1 MKIKSEIL
9 IPHVYLF
16 TFDTQYDLCM
26 SFVRMQEFY
35 ESDSNKF
42 RGKYFTLEKYMD
54 YWSKKFGKGVFTYT
68 KDWNGFNLP
77 GKKLWEWEMLF
88 DCKKEDIR
96 EIESDLIHK
105 INGFVLKEFGSYQS
119 TFYDQICVIGI
130 HTEGDKDEAEIIKNH
145 ELAHAL
151 YCLNPEYKKSCDKL
165 LKTIPNE
172 ENIKNEVVLLSMGY
186 CKKVIKDEL
195 QAYYSTDGGFGTYDC
210 FIDNFENF
218 KNKLKKG

>member
-1 MKIKSEIL
+1 MVKIKSEIL

-16 TFDTQYDLCM
+16 NFDSQYDLCM

-68 KDWNGFNLP
+68 KHWNGFNLP
-77 GKKLWEWEMLF
+77 GKKLKDWVSLF
-88 DCKKEDIR
+88 DDVR
-96 EIESDLIHK
+96 DMESDLIYR
-105 INGFVLKEFGSYQS
+105 IDRFLMKEFGS
-119 TFYDQICVIGI
+119 TFDNYDKMCVIGI
-130 HTEGDKDEAEIIKNH
+130 HTEGDKEEAEIIKNH

-151 YCLNPEYKKSCDKL
+151 YCLYPEYKKSCDKL
-165 LKTIPNE
+165 LKTISNE

-195 QAYYSTDGGFGTYDC
+195 QAYYSTDGRFGTYEC
-210 FIDNFENF
+210 FIDNFESF
-218 KNKLKKG
+218 KNKLKKN

>member
-16 TFDTQYDLCM
+16 TFDSQYDLCM

-54 YWSKKFGKGVFTYT
+54 YWSKKFGNGVFTYT

-77 GKKLWEWEMLF
+77 GKKLVEWLDVFER
-88 DCKKEDIR
+88 DQRER
-96 EIESDLIHK
+96 EIILCDK
-105 INGFVLKEFGSYQS
+105 IDKFVSQEFGFSEG
-119 TFYDQICVIGI
+119 YDNYDKMCVIGI
-130 HTEGDKDEAEIIKNH
+130 HTEGDKEEAEIIKNH

-151 YCLNPEYKKSCDKL
+151 YCLYPEYKKSCDKL
-165 LKTIPNE
+165 LKTISNE

-195 QAYYSTDGGFGTYDC
+195 QAYYSTDGGFGTYEC
-210 FIDNFENF
+210 FIDNFESF
-218 KNKLKKG
+218 KEKLRKN